1 MSDEALPL
9 DGVRV
14 LELGGG
20 IPAAFSAR
28 ELAGFGADVVRVEG
42 LAQGPPLTRDEE
54 IYLIAG
60 KRRVDATAVDL
71 HTLALAADIV
81 VEDAAPGRMAQ
92 LGLDPL
98 VLREEKPALVIVSI
112 TPFGQTGPYRDYQ
125 ATNIVSFALGGFMS
139 LTGDFDREPLLTGGS
154 QAQYFGAL
162 HGFAAAATAYFGALL
177 HGEGDWIDLSL
188 QEAAAGTM
196 ELYGPMV
203 AYGAP
208 IMPRLGNRTRSEWGI
223 YPCVDGYVGF
233 FALQRQVKA
242 LFDAVGD
249 PELVDGPF
257 LDPMYRLEQAPEL
270 EAKLYVFAASHT
282 MAEHLDIARQFKVP
296 VGVAVT
302 PADLLES
309 ASLIERDFFDEVETS
324 EGTARV
330 PGRPFGGLGW
340 RHLDRLHEPGED
352 TDRVAKEWLERV
364 QEGKPS

>member
-1 MSDEALPL
+1 MSDELLPL

-14 LELGGG
+14 LEIGGG
-20 IPAAFSAR
+20 IPAAYATR

-42 LAQGPPLTRDEE
+42 LAQGPPLTTDEE
-54 IYLIAG
+54 VYLVAG
-60 KRRVDATAVDL
+60 KRRADASAVDL
-71 HTLALAADIV
+71 RALALAADIV
-81 VEDAAPGRMAQ
+81 VEDAAPGRMAE
-92 LGLDPL
+92 LGLDPPG
-98 VLREEKPALVIVSI
+98 LRQEKPPLVIVSV
-112 TPFGQTGPYRDYQ
+112 TPFGQTGPYRDYK
-125 ATNIVSFALGGFMS
+125 ASNIVSFALGGFMS

-162 HGFAAAATAYFGALL
+162 HAFAAAATAYLGAML
-177 HGEGDWIDLSL
+177 HGEGDWLDISL
-188 QEAAAGTM
+188 QECAAGTL

-203 AYGAP
+203 AYGQP

-249 PELVDGPF
+249 PELIDGPF
-257 LDPMYRLEQAPEL
+257 LDPMYRLEHAPEL

-282 MAEHLDIARQFKVP
+282 MAEHLDIARRYKVP

-309 ASLIERDFFDEVETS
+309 PSLLERGFFDEVETPR
-324 EGTARV
+324 GTARM

-340 RHLDRLHEPGED
+340 RHLDRLHQPGED
-352 TDRVAKEWLERV
+352 TDDVTKEWLDRAH
-364 QEGKPS
+364 EGKPA